1 MEDDETR
8 SNTGDVTAAVFPTA
22 TATASKDDP
31 LSSSHQSLL
40 VQAGGDSN
48 IGDSSAAAAAPTSSS
63 DIHEESR
70 KRPRNLPIT
79 NLLSR
84 QVLSLVPNIQI
95 PEKVNLLHEIAND
108 KVA

>member
-40 VQAGGDSN
+40 VQAGVRMG
-48 IGDSSAAAAAPTSSS
+48 IQV
-63 DIHEESR
+63 IV
-70 KRPRNLPIT
+70 PRNDR
-79 NLLSR
+79 S
-84 QVLSLVPNIQI
+84 S
-95 PEKVNLLHEIAND
+95 EKVTSAMW
-108 KVA
+108 